1 MTQNRLTTGIK
12 GLDNILGGGLPAGH
26 LYLIEGDPGTGK
38 TTLAL
43 QFLLAGANQGESVL
57 YVTLSESARELRGV
71 AASHGWSLEKVIIFE
86 LLPDE
91 ESLRPESQYT
101 VFHPSEVELG
111 DTTKAI
117 VAKVEE
123 VHPKRI
129 VIDSLSELRMLAQDP
144 LRYRRQI
151 LAFKQYFSGKQCS
164 VILLDDRT
172 NSDRDLQLQSIAHG
186 VLALENL
193 PRDYGIKRRRLEVLK
208 LRGSSFREGFH
219 DYGIKHGGLSVYP
232 RLIASEHKTG
242 FQQEQISSGIKE
254 LDALVGGGIDRGT
267 STLVMGPAGA
277 GKSTIAA
284 KYAFAAMQRGEPAAV
299 YLFDEGIRSYLFRLK
314 SLGFDAKPFL
324 EQGLFHLHQ
333 IDVAELSPGEFAHR
347 VHEAVET
354 DGAKVVIIDSLN
366 GFLNAMPGEKYLP
379 MQLHELT
386 TFLNQK
392 GVASFMVLAQH
403 GLIGREM
410 QTPVDVS
417 YLADSVLLLRFF
429 EANGEVRQAI
439 SMIKKRS
446 GSHERSI
453 RELRLQG
460 GIIVGDPLFDF
471 KGVLTGVPDVLVR
484 KRSKTDGKDKEK
496 DRYRN
501 ADRGPGNG
509 HDAAQ

>member
-1 MTQNRLTTGIK
+1 MTNHKRLITGIE
-12 GLDNILGGGLPAGH
+12 GLDDILQGGLPPGH

-43 QFLLAGANQGESVL
+43 QFLLAGANQGEPVL
-57 YVTLSESARELRGV
+57 YVTLSESQKELEAV
-71 AASHGWSLEKVIIFE
+71 AASHGWSLEKIQIFE

-91 ESLRPESQYT
+91 EALRPERQYT

-117 VAKVEE
+117 MGKVEA

-151 LAFKQYFSGKQCS
+151 LAFKQYFSGKQCT
-164 VILLDDRT
+164 VLLLDDRT
-172 NSDRDLQLQSIAHG
+172 NTDRDLQLQSIAHG
-186 VLALENL
+186 VLSLENL
-193 PRDYGIKRRRLEVLK
+193 PRDYGVKRRRLEVLK

-219 DYGIKHGGLSVYP
+219 DYGIKTGGLAVYP
-232 RLIASEHKTG
+232 RLIAAEHKTTFLG
-242 FQQEQISSGIKE
+242 EHISSGIKE
-254 LDALVGGGIDRGT
+254 LDALVGGGINRGT
-267 STLVMGPAGA
+267 STLIIGPAGA

-284 KYAFAAMQRGEPAAV
+284 KYAFAAMERGESAAV
-299 YLFDEGIRSYLFRLK
+299 YLFDEGIQSYLSRLK
-314 SLGFDAKPFL
+314 SLGFDAEPFL
-324 EQGLFHLHQ
+324 RNGRFLLYQ
-333 IDVAELSPGEFAHR
+333 IDVAELSPGEFVDR
-347 VHEAVET
+347 VHRAVEV
-354 DGAKVVIIDSLN
+354 DGATVVILDSLN
-366 GFLNAMPGEKYLP
+366 GFMNAMPGEKYLP

-392 GVASFMVLAQH
+392 GIASFMVLAQH

-453 RELRLQG
+453 RELRLHH
-460 GIIVGDPLFDF
+460 GIIVGSPLFDF

-484 KRSKTDGKDKEK
+484 KRRRT
-496 DRYRN
+496 N
-501 ADRGPGNG
+501 GNDTNTA
-509 HDAAQ
+509 HDAAD

>member
-1 MTQNRLTTGIK
+1 MTDQNRLKTGIE
-12 GLDNILGGGLPAGH
+12 GLDDILEGGLPSGH

-43 QFLLAGANQGESVL
+43 QFLLSGIASGESAL
-57 YVTLSESARELRGV
+57 YVTLSESAKELRDV
-71 AASHGWSLEKVIIFE
+71 SASHGWSIDQVQIFE
-86 LLPDE
+86 MLPDE
-91 ESLRPESQYT
+91 EALRPERQYT

-123 VHPKRI
+123 VNPKRV

-151 LAFKQYFSGKQCS
+151 LAFKQYFSGKQRT
-164 VILLDDRT
+164 VLLLDDRT
-172 NSDRDLQLQSIAHG
+172 NTARDLQLQSVAHG
-186 VLALENL
+186 VIALENL
-193 PRDYGIKRRRLEVLK
+193 PRDYGVKRRRMEVLK

-219 DYGIKHGGLSVYP
+219 DYCIKTGGLSVYP
-232 RLIASEHKTG
+232 RLIASEHKTS
-242 FQQEQISSGIKE
+242 FAREQISSGIKE
-254 LDALVGGGIDRGT
+254 LDSLVGGGIDRGT

-284 KYAFAAMQRGEPAAV
+284 KYAFAAMRRGEAASI
-299 YLFDEGIRSYLFRLK
+299 YLFDEGIPSYLARLK
-314 SLGFDAKPFL
+314 SLGFDVEPFVND
-324 EQGLFHLHQ
+324 GHLFLRQ
-333 IDVAELSPGEFAHR
+333 VDVAELSPGEFSNMVR
-347 VHEAVET
+347 QSVEAE
-354 DGAKVVIIDSLN
+354 GAKVVIIDSLN
-366 GFLNAMPGEKYLP
+366 GFMNAMPGEKYLP

-429 EANGEVRQAI
+429 EAKGEVRQAI

-446 GSHERSI
+446 GYHERSI
-453 RELRLQG
+453 RELRLHH
-460 GIIVGDPLFDF
+460 GIVVGDPLFNF
-471 KGVLTGVPDVLVR
+471 RGVLTGVPDVLVQ
-484 KRSKTDGKDKEK
+484 KRRRVNGNDKTNDLD
-496 DRYRN
+496 
-501 ADRGPGNG
+501 PV
-509 HDAAQ
+509 Q

>member
-1 MTQNRLTTGIK
+1 MTNQNRLTTGVD
-12 GLDNILGGGLPAGH
+12 GLDNILEGGLPSGH

-43 QFLLAGANQGESVL
+43 QFLLAGASQRESVL
-57 YVTLSESARELRGV
+57 YVTLSESAKELAAV
-71 AASHGWSLEKVIIFE
+71 AASHGWSLENVKIFE

-91 ESLRPESQYT
+91 ETLRPERQYT

-117 VAKVEE
+117 VSKVEE
-123 VHPKRI
+123 VNPKRV

-151 LAFKQYFSGKQCS
+151 LAFKQYFSGKQCT

-172 NSDRDLQLQSIAHG
+172 NTDRDLQLQSIAHG
-186 VLALENL
+186 VLCLENL
-193 PRDYGIKRRRLEVLK
+193 PRDYGVKRRRLEVLK
-208 LRGSSFREGFH
+208 LRGSSFREGYH
-219 DYGIKHGGLSVYP
+219 DYGIRKGGLSIYP
-232 RLIASEHKTG
+232 RLVASEHKTK
-242 FQQEQISSGIKE
+242 FTREQISSGIKE

-284 KYAFAAMQRGEPAAV
+284 KYAFAAMERGESAAI
-299 YLFDEGIRSYLFRLK
+299 YLFDEGIRSYLSRLK
-314 SLGFDAKPFL
+314 SLGFDADPFL
-324 EQGLFHLHQ
+324 EKGLVHLYQ
-333 IDVAELSPGEFAHR
+333 IDVAALSPGEFASR
-347 VHEAVET
+347 VHDAVEK

-366 GFLNAMPGEKYLP
+366 GFMNAMPGEKYLP

-392 GVASFMVLAQH
+392 GIASFMVLAQH

-429 EANGEVRQAI
+429 EAKGEVRQAI

-446 GSHERSI
+446 GHHERSI
-453 RELRLQG
+453 RELRLHH
-460 GIIVGDPLFDF
+460 GIIVGNPLFDF
-471 KGVLTGVPDVLVR
+471 KGVLTGVPDTLAQ
-484 KRSKTDGKDKEK
+484 KRRRIDGKS
-496 DRYRN
+496 
-501 ADRGPGNG
+501 ADNDPV
-509 HDAAQ
+509 Q

>member
-1 MTQNRLTTGIK
+1 MSQQPRLTTGIE
-12 GLDNILGGGLPAGH
+12 GLDDILEGGLPPGH

-43 QFLLAGANQGESVL
+43 QFLLAGASAGESVL
-57 YVTLSESARELRGV
+57 YVTLSESAKELNAG
-71 AASHGWSLEKVIIFE
+71 AASHGWSLDKVQIFE

-91 ESLRPESQYT
+91 ETLRPEQQYT

-117 VAKVEE
+117 VGRVESLNPRR
-123 VHPKRI
+123 V

-151 LAFKQYFSGKQCS
+151 LAFKQYFSGKQCT
-164 VILLDDRT
+164 VLLLDDRT
-172 NSDRDLQLQSIAHG
+172 NTDRDLQLQSIAHG
-186 VLALENL
+186 VLSLENL
-193 PRDYGIKRRRLEVLK
+193 PRDYGVKRRRLEVLK

-219 DYGIKHGGLSVYP
+219 DYGIRKGGLSVYP
-232 RLIASEHKTG
+232 RLVAAEHKTS
-242 FQQEQISSGIKE
+242 FLHDQISSGIEE
-254 LDALVGGGIDRGT
+254 LDALVGGGINRGT
-267 STLVMGPAGA
+267 STLIMGPAGA

-284 KYAFAAMQRGEPAAV
+284 KYAFAAMERGERAAV
-299 YLFDEGIRSYLFRLK
+299 YLFDEGIQSYLSRLK
-314 SLGFDAKPFL
+314 SLGLNAEPLLKNGRFL
-324 EQGLFHLHQ
+324 LHQ
-333 IDVAELSPGEFAHR
+333 VDVAELSPGEFVDR
-347 VHEAVET
+347 VHRAVDT
-354 DGAKVVIIDSLN
+354 DGAKVVILDSLN
-366 GFLNAMPGEKYLP
+366 GFMNAMPGEKFLP

-392 GVASFMVLAQH
+392 GIASFMVLAQY
-403 GLIGREM
+403 GLIGRGM

-446 GSHERSI
+446 GSHERTI
-453 RELRLQG
+453 RELRLNH
-460 GIIVGDPLFDF
+460 GIVVGDPLFDF

-484 KRSKTDGKDKEK
+484 KRRRINGSDKIT
-496 DRYRN
+496 
-501 ADRGPGNG
+501 A
-509 HDAAQ
+509 HDPAH

>member
-1 MTQNRLTTGIK
+1 MKDHNRLRTGIE
-12 GLDNILGGGLPAGH
+12 GLDDMLEGGLPSGH

-43 QFLLAGANQGESVL
+43 QFLLSGIASGESAL
-57 YVTLSESARELRGV
+57 YVTLSESAKELRDV
-71 AASHGWSLEKVIIFE
+71 AASHGWSLDKVQIFE
-86 LLPDE
+86 MLPDE
-91 ESLRPESQYT
+91 DALRPERQYT

-123 VHPKRI
+123 VNPKRV

-151 LAFKQYFSGKQCS
+151 LAFKQYFSGKQRT
-164 VILLDDRT
+164 VLLLDDRT
-172 NSDRDLQLQSIAHG
+172 NTARDLQLQSVAHG
-186 VLALENL
+186 VIALENL
-193 PRDYGIKRRRLEVLK
+193 PRDYGVKRRRVEILK

-219 DYGIKHGGLSVYP
+219 DYYIKRGGLSVYP
-232 RLIASEHKTG
+232 RLIASEHKISFTR
-242 FQQEQISSGIKE
+242 EQISSGIKE

-284 KYAFAAMQRGEPAAV
+284 KYAFAAMQRGEVASI
-299 YLFDEGIRSYLFRLK
+299 YLFDEGIPSYLARLK
-314 SLGFDAKPFL
+314 SLGFDAEPFVI
-324 EQGLFHLHQ
+324 EGRLFLRQ
-333 IDVAELSPGEFAHR
+333 VDVAELSPGEFSNMVR
-347 VHEAVET
+347 QTVEA

-366 GFLNAMPGEKYLP
+366 GFMNAMPGERYLP

-429 EANGEVRQAI
+429 EAKGEVRQAI

-446 GSHERSI
+446 GYHERSI
-453 RELRLQG
+453 RELRLHH
-460 GIIVGDPLFDF
+460 GIVVGDPLFNF
-471 KGVLTGVPDVLVR
+471 KGVLTGVPDVLVQ
-484 KRSKTDGKDKEK
+484 KRRRVNGNDKSN
-496 DRYRN
+496 D
-501 ADRGPGNG
+501 
-509 HDAAQ
+509 HDPVQ

>member
-1 MTQNRLTTGIK
+1 MSDQQRLITGIE
-12 GLDNILGGGLPAGH
+12 GLDDILEGGLPPGH

-43 QFLLAGANQGESVL
+43 QFLLAGASAGESVL
-57 YVTLSESARELRGV
+57 YVTLSESAKELEAV
-71 AASHGWSLEKVIIFE
+71 AASHGWSLNKVQIFE

-91 ESLRPESQYT
+91 ETLRPERQYT

-117 VAKVEE
+117 VGRVEALNPRR
-123 VHPKRI
+123 V

-151 LAFKQYFSGKQCS
+151 LAFKQYFSGKQCT
-164 VILLDDRT
+164 VLLLDDRT
-172 NSDRDLQLQSIAHG
+172 NTDRDLQLQSIAHG
-186 VLALENL
+186 VLSLENL
-193 PRDYGIKRRRLEVLK
+193 PRDYGVKRRRLEVLK

-219 DYGIKHGGLSVYP
+219 DYGIRKGGLSVYP
-232 RLIASEHKTG
+232 RLVAAEHKTS
-242 FQQEQISSGIKE
+242 FLHEQISSGIKE
-254 LDALVGGGIDRGT
+254 LDALVGGGINRGT
-267 STLVMGPAGA
+267 STLIMGPAGA

-284 KYAFAAMQRGEPAAV
+284 KYAFAAMERGEPAAV
-299 YLFDEGIRSYLFRLK
+299 YLFDEGTQSYLSRLK
-314 SLGFDAKPFL
+314 SLGLNAEPFL
-324 EQGLFHLHQ
+324 KNGRFLLHQ
-333 IDVAELSPGEFAHR
+333 VNVAELSPGEFVDR
-347 VHEAVET
+347 VHRAVDT
-354 DGAKVVIIDSLN
+354 DGAKVVILDSLN
-366 GFLNAMPGEKYLP
+366 GFMNAMPGEKFLP

-392 GVASFMVLAQH
+392 GIASFMVLAQY

-446 GSHERSI
+446 GSHERTI
-453 RELRLQG
+453 RELRLHH
-460 GIIVGDPLFDF
+460 GIVVGDPLFDF

-484 KRSKTDGKDKEK
+484 KRRRINGSDKIT
-496 DRYRN
+496 
-501 ADRGPGNG
+501 A
-509 HDAAQ
+509 HDPAH